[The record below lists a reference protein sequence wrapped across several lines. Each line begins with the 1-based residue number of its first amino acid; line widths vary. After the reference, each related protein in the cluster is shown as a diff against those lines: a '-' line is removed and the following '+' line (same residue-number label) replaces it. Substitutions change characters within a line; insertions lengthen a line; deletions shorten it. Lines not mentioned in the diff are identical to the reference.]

1 MIIVDSSVWIDYF
14 NGNETFESD
23 ILDNLLGTQ
32 EVATGDLIMLEVL
45 RGFRSDKDYKT
56 AKDHLTTLVQYNML
70 NSELA
75 IKATDFYRKLRKK
88 GITVRKTAD
97 VIIATFCIENNHS
110 LLYSDRDFTPF
121 VEHLGLRS
129 VATRT

>member
-14 NGNETFESD
+14 NGNDTHETD
-23 ILDNLLGTQ
+23 ILDNLLGSQ
-32 EVATGDLIMLEVL
+32 EVATGDLIILEVL

-56 AKDHLTTLVQYNML
+56 AKNHLTSLVQYNML

-75 IKATDFYRKLRKK
+75 MKATEYYRQLRKK

-97 VIIATFCIENNHS
+97 VIIATYCIENSHS
-110 LLYSDRDFTPF
+110 LLFSDRDFTPF
-121 VEHLGLRS
+121 VDNLRLRP
-129 VATRT
+129 VAART